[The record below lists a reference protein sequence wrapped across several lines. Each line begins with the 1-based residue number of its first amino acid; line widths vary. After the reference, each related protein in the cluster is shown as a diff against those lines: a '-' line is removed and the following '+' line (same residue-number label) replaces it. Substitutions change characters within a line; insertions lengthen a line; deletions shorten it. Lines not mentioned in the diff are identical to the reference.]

1 MSAARRR
8 LLILSLAATVLLL
21 GTPAAATS
29 EGPVSVDPGDG
40 AELDDVPSAVTFTF
54 DEPVSD
60 PAYASVVVD
69 GHPVTLPAGDP
80 VVEGDRVVVDLSG
93 VETAGRDW
101 LVAYR
106 VPAGSGV
113 LEGSTRF
120 SVPTAEVN
128 DEPIGQGAQEDE
140 SIWGTPWPW
149 AGIVVLVL
157 VIAVVLAR
165 GGRRERDPR

>member
-8 LLILSLAATVLLL
+8 LLILSFAATVLLL
-21 GTPAAATS
+21 GAPAAATS
-29 EGPVSVDPGDG
+29 EGPVSVDPADG
-40 AELDDVPSAVTFTF
+40 AELDEVPAAVSFTF

-60 PAYASVVVD
+60 PAYASVIVD

-80 VVEGDRVVVDLSG
+80 IVDGERVVVDLSG

-106 VPAGSGV
+106 VPAQSGV
-113 LEGSTRF
+113 LDGSTRF

-128 DEPIGQGAQEDE
+128 DEPIAQGVQEDE
-140 SIWGTPWPW
+140 SVWGTPWPW
-149 AGIVVLVL
+149 AGVVALVLVL
-157 VIAVVLAR
+157 AVVLAR
-165 GGRRERDPR
+165 GGRRERNAR